1 MKNKIFLV
9 ILLLIATTTIMFVG
23 NGTKIKQTVEN
34 SGSIKPFQKHENGS
48 VKFIIGTFTVPLD
61 YFYKEFEFKT
71 TSVSYM
77 VISEMNIEDAVKA
90 IVKIKKNELYKIIKN
105 TTIGEIPCFFED
117 YDEFGRNQKREVQ
130 EFLIRSLKESFDQ
143 DIQLLVNF
151 NHREIERIEANNND
165 NSKK

>member
-9 ILLLIATTTIMFVG
+9 ILLLIVTITIMQQT
-23 NGTKIKQTVEN
+23 GTKIKQTVEN
-34 SGSIKPFQKHENGS
+34 SGSIPPFQKHENGS
-48 VKFIIGTFTVPLD
+48 VKFIIGTFTVSLD

-77 VISEMNIEDAVKA
+77 VLSEMNIEAAVKA
-90 IVKIKKNELYKIIKN
+90 IVKIKKDELYKIIKN

-117 YDEFGRNQKREVQ
+117 YDEFGCNQKREIQ
-130 EFLIRSLKESFDQ
+130 EFLIKSLKELFDQ